1 MLVQR
6 LALFRFLRLLL
17 CCKRAQNGTSYL
29 QNTFKTPI
37 FGSATGF
44 HRRVAGVI
52 MNGDLNVTASG
63 ERGGRRLGVSYS
75 YACSLDPVVCLAW
88 PFPDVVHIF
97 RVFLIWLCITR
108 RCFPGGFVTFG
119 LVRSRIFG
127 GGCWRNFL
135 ALRAASVVRKVI
147 GARAS
152 VSVIVFMHHLMH
164 QILHCN
170 CILEYILYE
179 KFIAV

>member
-1 MLVQR
+1 
-6 LALFRFLRLLL
+6 
-17 CCKRAQNGTSYL
+17 
-29 QNTFKTPI
+29 
-37 FGSATGF
+37 
-44 HRRVAGVI
+44 
-52 MNGDLNVTASG
+52 
-63 ERGGRRLGVSYS
+63 VSYS

-170 CILEYILYE
+170 CILEYILYA
-179 KFIAV
+179 KFIRSSVIALRNLSLRLCLSTWDRRAFWSMSCV